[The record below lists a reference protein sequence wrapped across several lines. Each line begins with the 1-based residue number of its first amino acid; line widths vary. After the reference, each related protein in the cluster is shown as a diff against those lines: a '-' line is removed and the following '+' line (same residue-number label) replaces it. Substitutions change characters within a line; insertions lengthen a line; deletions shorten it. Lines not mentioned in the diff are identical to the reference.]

1 MEIVRQQWKELGH
14 FGNPRS
20 NEMKRCTITFKFDFL
35 RRKSPSLISARIIH
49 IGYEQRGAK

>member
-1 MEIVRQQWKELGH
+1 MEIDNSGKNWDILEILVR
-14 FGNPRS
+14 
-20 NEMKRCTITFKFDFL
+20 MKRCTITFKFDFL